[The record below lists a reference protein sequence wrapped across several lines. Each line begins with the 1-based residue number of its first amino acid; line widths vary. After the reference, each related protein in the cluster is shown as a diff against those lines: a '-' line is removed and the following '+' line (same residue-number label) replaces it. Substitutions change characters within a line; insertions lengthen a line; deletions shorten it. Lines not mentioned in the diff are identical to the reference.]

1 MKFIYFNETN
11 DVGEVQV
18 MGQRDASYFGPR
30 LVATCEDFD
39 LYDKLVELGDKLNT
53 TNGGFLVVDAE
64 EYRTDSTV
72 SLVDA

>member
-18 MGQRDASYFGPR
+18 MGQRDASFFGPR

-39 LYDKLVELGDKLNT
+39 LEDKLVELGDKLDT
-53 TNGGFLVVDAE
+53 TNGGFLVAML
-64 EYRTDSTV
+64 TST
-72 SLVDA
+72 APTPGHAGGA